1 MLCYLSR
8 VLLNGWLSVTTF
20 IVYYLVFLWWL
31 RVILL
36 LIIFV
41 YRLLLI
47 RISLFFRCCIRVLFF
62 LLFGCWVWSSCVF
75 IWIVLGWCWI
85 AALNFFIFIALIS
98 ICISSPLIG
107 ILISRCFINNIRCE
121 FIYLMFQSI
130 CIDPQSKLLI
140 RSIAWDDK
148 EHEKSKSHVSYSLSL
163 IYSLH
168 ILVII
173 LGIEL
178 LKAS

>member
-47 RISLFFRCCIRVLFF
+47 RISLFFRC
-62 LLFGCWVWSSCVF
+62 WVWSSCVF
-75 IWIVLGWCWI
+75 TWIVLGWCWI
-85 AALNFFIFIALIS
+85 VALNFFIFIALIS

-107 ILISRCFINNIRCE
+107 ILISRCVSNIIRCE

-173 LGIEL
+173 LSIKL
-178 LKAS
+178 LKAG